1 MCQLKNDIEQ
11 GRIFKGRR
19 SGGSTPTPP
28 PSIFRFSLKSEGKE
42 VKKKERNKMRE
53 GGLLY
58 SLLTYFLG

>member
-28 PSIFRFSLKSEGKE
+28 SIFRFSLKSEGKE
-42 VKKKERNKMRE
+42 VKKGKK
-53 GGLLY
+53 
-58 SLLTYFLG
+58 